1 MTPVFQN
8 MEAERA
14 RHGQTSAD
22 VAAYLGITRR
32 TYLNWMNGKSEI
44 PCSAIIKLA
53 ELWQTSTDY
62 LLGLTDYPH
71 GVTARGEKKSIP

>member
-1 MTPVFQN
+1 MKPIFRN

-14 RHGQTSAD
+14 RHGQTRED
-22 VAAYLGITRR
+22 VAVYLGVTRR

-53 ELWQTSTDY
+53 HLWQTSTDY
-62 LLGLTDYPH
+62 LLGLTDFPVVLH
-71 GVTARGEKKSIP
+71 E